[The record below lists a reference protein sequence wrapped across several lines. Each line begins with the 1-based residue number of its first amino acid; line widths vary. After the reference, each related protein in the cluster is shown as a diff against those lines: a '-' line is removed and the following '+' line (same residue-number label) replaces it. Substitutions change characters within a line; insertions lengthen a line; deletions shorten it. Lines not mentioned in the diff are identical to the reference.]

1 MNLIIFD
8 PDEKNIVK
16 QTLCLAAIT
25 NYHMNLSLRI
35 ARRYLFAKKSTN
47 AINIITGIAVFGIA
61 VGSAA
66 LVLVL
71 SVFNGFEDLITSMY
85 SNFNPDIKVT
95 PARGKTFAVDTVTLE
110 QLLALEGVAQLSQTL
125 EEVAFFEYK
134 DNQDFGILK
143 GVDEHFREVVGIDTT
158 VKEGLYAF
166 EENGRDLAILGLGM
180 RNKLAANVGDR
191 FTGMGVYMPRREQSS
206 GIFGQQ
212 AQPFRRRYIYPGG
225 TFVIQQEFDNQYVL
239 SSLGFARELLG
250 VDTAVSA
257 LEIRMAPGADA
268 AGVIEAIRGVMGDG
282 FEVKGRYQQEAS
294 FLRLMQVEKWLSYAV
309 ASLMMLLVAFN
320 IVGALW
326 MVVLEKQKDISIL
339 KSMGALNTTVR
350 NIFLNEGLLLSLLG
364 ISMGFVLAIVLY
376 ILQKTVGIVS
386 VPGNFVV
393 DAYPISMRL
402 VDFIIVALTVT
413 AIGVLASVPP
423 ALRAMKVSALIRE
436 E

>member
-1 MNLIIFD
+1 
-8 PDEKNIVK
+8 
-16 QTLCLAAIT
+16 
-25 NYHMNLSLRI
+25 MNLSLRI

-71 SVFNGFEDLITSMY
+71 SVFNGFEDLITTMY
-85 SNFNPDIKVT
+85 SNFNPDIKVI
-95 PARGKTFAVDTVTLE
+95 PARGKTFVADTVTLE
-110 QLLALEGVAQLSQTL
+110 KLLALEGVAQVSRTL

-134 DNQDFGILK
+134 DNQDFGTLK
-143 GVDEHFREVVGIDTT
+143 GVDENFSKVVGIDTT
-158 VKEGLYAF
+158 VREGKYSF
-166 EENGRDLAILGLGM
+166 EENGRQLAILGLGM

-191 FTGMGVYMPRREQSS
+191 FTEMGVYMPKRDQGS
-206 GIFGQQ
+206 GFFGQQ

-239 SSLGFARELLG
+239 ASLEFARELVG
-250 VDTAVSA
+250 TQDEVSA
-257 LEIRMAPGADA
+257 LEIRMAPGAEASD
-268 AGVIEAIRGVMGDG
+268 VIASVQKVMGKD
-282 FEVKGRYQQEAS
+282 FEVKGRYEQESS
-294 FLRLMQVEKWLSYAV
+294 FLRLMQVEKWLSYAI

-339 KSMGALNTTVR
+339 KSMGALNTSIR

-364 ISMGFVLAIVLY
+364 ISMGFTLAIVLY

-393 DAYPISMRL
+393 DAYPISMRFI
-402 VDFIIVALTVT
+402 DFVIVAFTVT